1 VPASLQTRSRS
12 TRIAVTNRAP
22 LGGWLLCAA
31 ALVAFPKQA
40 EGQISQVQDARLPRQ
55 GELWFELT
63 PTLAFWSSQ
72 FALDSEG
79 VADGQKE
86 PLTTDFTGLLTN
98 RLYPNALPFLVDI
111 NADADALGYDPLEPE
126 DLSFGDLDYREIA
139 NRKIALPLGLKIGIL
154 DRLSL
159 DVTLPLVQTRSESFF
174 GYDSTSASVTAGMNA
189 VADPVTFFGE
199 FETAETSLASL
210 IDGGTLTPEETALA
224 VALLG
229 NSTAFSSALE
239 RRVLENLF
247 VPVGASTAGAQMS
260 STYEALAAGYTAFGL
275 ALPALELPP
284 GAAASDLTSL
294 FASPQ
299 IAGDAPGTVT
309 SGYSMG
315 ELEVGLRFG
324 LIDTFTP
331 ITWFEDVPPTP
342 TRPPEE
348 APAEGEEGAEPDEA
362 QQPVEHS
369 ETVRRLAR
377 RPNTLQLRTSIG
389 AKYRFP
395 LSDPNGS
402 PYLDPSNFLD
412 IPIGDGQRD
421 LELSLFQDV
430 RVGPRFLFL
439 SSFYYGI
446 QMADEVDLRVNP
458 PDQPFGLA
466 ATLSTLQRNLG
477 DYFAA
482 RAAPQ
487 VFLNQVIA
495 FGLEYNYWNKGNDSY
510 ELISGSVSSGEPLE
524 IKTSETRH
532 MLGGGIFYRT
542 QDLWEDGRTSLPVEI
557 VLMYVTSIG
566 GSGGQTP
573 AGDRMTV
580 YVRFPAR
587 VF

>member
-1 VPASLQTRSRS
+1 MPVSQRTRSTTARFVPGS
-12 TRIAVTNRAP
+12 PRRYAVR
-22 LGGWLLCAA
+22 LLFGA
-31 ALVAFPKQA
+31 ALLGLPQPAI
-40 EGQISQVQDARLPRQ
+40 GQIAAVQDARLPRQ

-63 PTLAFWSSQ
+63 PSLDFWSSQ
-72 FALDSEG
+72 FAVDSEL

-86 PLTTDFTGLLTN
+86 PLTADFTGPLTS
-98 RLYPNALPFLVDI
+98 RLYPNALPFLADI
-111 NADADALGYDPLEPE
+111 NSDADALGYDPLQPE
-126 DLSFGDLDYREIA
+126 DLSFGDLDYQEIA
-139 NRKIALPLGLKIGIL
+139 NSKIVLPLGLKIGIL

-159 DVTLPLVQTRSESFF
+159 DVTLPLVQTESESFF
-174 GYDSTSASVTAGMNA
+174 GYDTTTASVTAGMNA
-189 VADPVTFFGE
+189 VPDPMTFFGE
-199 FETAETSLASL
+199 IETAEASLAAL
-210 IDGGTLTPEETALA
+210 IDGGTLTPDEMAIA

-229 NSTAFSSALE
+229 NSTAFSTALE

-247 VPVGASTAGAQMS
+247 VPVGASTAGTQMS
-260 STYEALAAGYTAFGL
+260 ATYAALATGYQAFGL
-275 ALPALELPP
+275 ALPALELPL
-284 GAAASDLTSL
+284 GATASDLDAL
-294 FASPQ
+294 FAS
-299 IAGDAPGTVT
+299 AELDGDTPGTVT
-309 SGYSMG
+309 RGLSMG
-315 ELEVGLRFG
+315 ELEIGLRFG

-331 ITWFEDVPPTP
+331 ITWFEEVPPAP
-342 TRPPEE
+342 VPPEGEPVEE
-348 APAEGEEGAEPDEA
+348 ADEAEGQRPI
-362 QQPVEHS
+362 EHS
-369 ETVRRLAR
+369 ETVQRLAQ
-377 RPNTLQLRTSIG
+377 RPSTLQLRTTIG

-395 LSDPNGS
+395 LTDPNGA

-412 IPIGDGQRD
+412 IPIGGGQRD

-446 QMADEVDLRVNP
+446 QMADEVTLRVNP

-466 ATLSTLQRNLG
+466 STLSSLQRNLG

-495 FGLEYNYWNKGNDSY
+495 FGLEYNYWNKGSDRY
-510 ELISGSVSSGEPLE
+510 QLVSGSVSSAEPLE
-524 IKTSETRH
+524 VETSQTRH

-542 QDLWEDGRTSLPVEI
+542 QDLWDDGRTSLPLEI
-557 VLMYVTSIG
+557 VFMYVTSIG

-580 YVRFPAR
+580 YLRLPAR